1 MYKYKQNYHYCV
13 IYVLLHI
20 LIDSI
25 SVEEGKLSFFFKL
38 GEGENII
45 FSVKYTGRLLDNDV

>member
-1 MYKYKQNYHYCV
+1 MKMYKYKQNYHYCV

-25 SVEEGKLSFFFKL
+25 SVEEGKLRFFL
-38 GEGENII
+38 
-45 FSVKYTGRLLDNDV
+45 TGGRGKHHFQCKIYR